1 MSPTFWTEDHRYE
14 EMSVLTSLAMS
25 GKCSPETKKVIDDH
39 CDALFAEMY
48 EDGVDCEAWEPMPN
62 KEYWRQW

>member
-39 CDALFAEMY
+39 CDALFAEM
-48 EDGVDCEAWEPMPN
+48 
-62 KEYWRQW
+62 